1 MKQRYYLYIAL
12 IISLV
17 VSNVIA
23 IPVLATTG
31 LFKSAEGT
39 ITFFPYLRWTA
50 SIFIITMLFNCVVLS
65 HKFATGRFQEVL
77 FVVAAVL
84 LISIILAFILFA
96 LVECKFE
103 FTIIDWFGSFDS
115 MLISGIYYLLLA
127 IVFGLLFA
135 VYGLIINKN
144 FFTIFSKNGPYGK
157 LKQVTNSNLENSRW
171 MTEKEK
177 KTIFKTY
184 NFSQLNTVTKD
195 GIPVMASLDQNKKD
209 MKVMF
214 NSPCHSIII
223 GSTGSGKT
231 TTFVSPMIQILGAT
245 NAGSS
250 MIITDP
256 KGELFSM
263 HSQFLQDRG
272 YDVKV
277 VDLRDTYSSY
287 RWNPLDGIWDQF
299 EEYRNAYKK
308 AFKRVDNIFESGLVL
323 DKNIKEDDEIT
334 EWYEFDGKAYKDY
347 QRLISNIKVYK
358 KKIYDE
364 VYEDLNDLVSVLIPV
379 ENEKDPLWEKGA
391 RSITLAVLLAMLE
404 DSTDPANEMTK
415 EKFNFFNLTKI
426 LQNSNKDYEDLRMY
440 FKGRSPLSKAY
451 SLSKQVTDAA
461 PSTRASYMSIV
472 YDKLVLFNDTG
483 VCALT
488 STSDFTAESLAEH
501 PTALFLK
508 IPDEKDTRH
517 NLAAIFILNIYKTL
531 IKVAS
536 ETEELTLPRNVYF
549 IMDEFGN
556 MPKISKFDKFITV
569 GRSRKIWFTMIV
581 QSYSQLNNVYGDNV
595 ADIIKGNCGI
605 KMFIGSN
612 DMGTCKEYSELCG
625 NITIQTSSTS
635 GSAHGEKNYSTSL
648 QTRPLIYPSDLQRLN
663 HPGDIGHSIIVTFGN
678 YPLKTYFTPS
688 FKVSLYKIGKMDQ
701 SDLED
706 QYFNENA
713 IFYDVKKRNN
723 ALIQKA
729 NEANNQ
735 PGFAGLKVNQGPEP
749 GMAQTSNV
757 EESKPEVEETKPEVE
772 EVKEETKAKKTTKK
786 DAKPKEKTIKEEPKK
801 VQEKPKKPE
810 AKKETAKKAD
820 SKALKKVEVKE
831 TAKELKET
839 KAVKKAPAKKT
850 EAKEKVTTKKVVKKV
865 EAKEEK
871 KVAAKQTSKKEKT
884 EVVKEKKVATP
895 KASKTNKPNNLSQAD
910 LMKAYKEHK
919 KKKPNLSFQEFCVMI
934 SNGKIKI

>member
-1 MKQRYYLYIAL
+1 MKKRHVLCLVI
-12 IISLV
+12 IISFILA
-17 VSNVIA
+17 NVIT
-23 IPVLATTG
+23 IPVIKTRGMFVDATGSFT
-31 LFKSAEGT
+31 LV
-39 ITFFPYLRWTA
+39 PYFRWMI
-50 SIFIITMLFNCVVLS
+50 SIFIAFMLFQCIVAS
-65 HKFATGRFQEVL
+65 QKFATGRFQEIL
-77 FVVAAVL
+77 FVITSIM
-84 LISIILAFILFA
+84 LISVILSYLLFA
-96 LVECKFE
+96 LFDCKFE
-103 FTIIDWFGSFDS
+103 FGIIDWLGTFDK
-115 MLISGIYYLLLA
+115 MIVSGLYYLFLI
-127 IVFGLLFA
+127 IVFLGLFVLYCF
-135 VYGLIINKN
+135 VINKN
-144 FFTIFSKNGPYGK
+144 FISVFAKNGPNGK
-157 LKQVTNSNLENSRW
+157 LKQVKDSNLENSRW
-171 MTEKEK
+171 MTSKEK
-177 KTIFKTY
+177 KTIFKSYTY
-184 NFSQLNTVTKD
+184 SQLNTVSKD
-195 GIPVMASLDQNKKD
+195 GIPVMASLDENKKD
-209 MKVMF
+209 MQVLF

-231 TTFVSPMIQILGAT
+231 TTFVSPMIQLLGAT
-245 NAGSS
+245 KAGSS

-256 KGELFSM
+256 KGELFSL

-287 RWNPLDGIWDQF
+287 RWNPLDGIWDAF

-308 AFKRVDNIFESGLVL
+308 AFKRVDNIYESGLTL
-323 DKNIKEDDEIT
+323 DKNIGDNEDLN

-347 QRLISNIKVYK
+347 QRLVNNIKVYK

-404 DSTDPANEMTK
+404 DSTDPENGMTK
-415 EKFNFFNLTKI
+415 DKFNFFNLAKI
-426 LQNSNKDYEDLRMY
+426 LQNSTKDYEDLRNY

-451 SLSKQVTDAA
+451 SLSKQVCDAA

-472 YDKLVLFNDTG
+472 YDKLVLFNDAG

-488 STSDFTAESLAEH
+488 STSDFTAEALADH

-536 ETEELTLPRNVYF
+536 ETQELALPRNVYF

-595 ADIIKGNCGI
+595 AEIIKGNCGI

-648 QTRPLIYPSDLQRLN
+648 QTRPLIYPSELQRLN

-688 FKVSLYKIGKMDQ
+688 FKVPLYKIGKMDQ

-706 QYFNENA
+706 NFFDENA
-713 IFYDVKKRNN
+713 IFYDIKKRNS
-723 ALIQKA
+723 ALMKKV
-729 NEANNQ
+729 NEAKENG
-735 PGFAGLKVNQGPEP
+735 GFSALKP
-749 GMAQTSNV
+749 
-757 EESKPEVEETKPEVE
+757 KEETKE
-772 EVKEETKAKKTTKK
+772 EVKEETKE
-786 DAKPKEKTIKEEPKK
+786 EKIKEIKK
-801 VQEKPKKPE
+801 KNTKLSQTEI
-810 AKKETAKKAD
+810 
-820 SKALKKVEVKE
+820 LKIF
-831 TAKELKET
+831 KELK
-839 KAVKKAPAKKT
+839 
-850 EAKEKVTTKKVVKKV
+850 
-865 EAKEEK
+865 
-871 KVAAKQTSKKEKT
+871 
-884 EVVKEKKVATP
+884 
-895 KASKTNKPNNLSQAD
+895 KTNPS
-910 LMKAYKEHK
+910 
-919 KKKPNLSFQEFCVMI
+919 LSFQDFCIMVANGEI
-934 SNGKIKI
+934 SLEKEDLANEKK